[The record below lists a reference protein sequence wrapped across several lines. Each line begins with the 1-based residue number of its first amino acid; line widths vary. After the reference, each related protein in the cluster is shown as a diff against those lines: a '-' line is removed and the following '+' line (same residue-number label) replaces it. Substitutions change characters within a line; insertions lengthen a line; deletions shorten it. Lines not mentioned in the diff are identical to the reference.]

1 MEPKGKGE
9 AWSTGAERGRVGG
22 RRKFISRTGMQTGPS
37 KAVGPESRRGG
48 EGTSSGGGEVTRQR
62 VEGGRG
68 RNVGCLTQRE
78 GEDDLMGPGP
88 ISPSCNDRCALP
100 LELENH
106 THLGLFSDK
115 FFAT

>member
-22 RRKFISRTGMQTGPS
+22 RRKFISRARMQMGPS
-37 KAVGPESRRGG
+37 KAVGPKSRRGG
-48 EGTSSGGGEVTRQR
+48 HEQRGRRSHLAEGGE
-62 VEGGRG
+62 GRG

-78 GEDDLMGPGP
+78 GEDDPMGPGP

-115 FFAT
+115 FLAT